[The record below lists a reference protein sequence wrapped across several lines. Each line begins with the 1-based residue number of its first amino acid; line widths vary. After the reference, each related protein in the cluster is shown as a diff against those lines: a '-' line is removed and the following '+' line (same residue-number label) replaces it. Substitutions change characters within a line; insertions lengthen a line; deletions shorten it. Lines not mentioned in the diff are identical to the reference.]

1 MSEGLDFM
9 EVSHQVI
16 RIKRKPW
23 MEGKKLETVT
33 SIEMLKKV
41 VDECIAAPYYSW
53 DLETTGLDKRVF
65 NGRTVDKIVGHC
77 LSPDVNTG
85 YYIPVRHKESEH
97 HNLPLSAVNEEMRRL
112 ADHGKIAIFHN
123 AGFDHEFLEY
133 GESEPIGEW
142 DNRDKFE
149 DTQYLCYLTDS
160 RRKKKGLKE
169 CTKDFLEWEMIELK
183 ELFPPDQPRHLL
195 DFSLLDP
202 TEEAPT
208 LYAASDSI
216 CTLALYEMLH
226 KGIVTNDHK
235 GISSQKTIY
244 LIEKMCITATRW
256 MERARLPL
264 NRKKVEELIIIGQDD
279 FIDAIEK
286 FYKAAGEALDRDIQ
300 PAWVTKMVNEYA
312 GHRETVRIDNRYIK
326 DLRAQTRAQDPID
339 RDGKVTKTGGSKGE
353 GDNKIEFLQIYDVK
367 SNPQLGVL
375 LTELGVKLP
384 RTEKGNI
391 TTAKDVLD
399 DVIEKEGEKF
409 EYMKQIK
416 RLREVEKALGT
427 FLLPMESDSDP
438 NDDSLWVQF
447 KQHGTDTGRYSTPG
461 KKDKGWGLQGGTSM
475 NLHSLPSKDKKG
487 KVECMRRIREC
498 IAAREGKVLVA
509 IDYSGVELRL
519 VTALSREPLWIE
531 AFFKCST
538 CGKQY
543 PNEMDEDGLL
553 KATPAYCYSCG
564 DDRIGDLHTVS
575 GIAFYGDKAPD
586 QDNWKELRGYA
597 KNTNFALLYG
607 GTGNTVS
614 SRVGCDKN
622 EGWRIYK
629 QFNSTYKGLERWQKA
644 QVKMARK
651 YGFVTTALGRRYP
664 TPEIDNEIKWIRE
677 KNERNAINGPIQGS
691 SADLTKLAMGS
702 AYLLVKKNGW
712 FGKVNMLI
720 TIHDELVFEIDKDIF
735 EEAVAALNQMMTR
748 NGVIKKLKWPI
759 TLQSD
764 VEFGED
770 WSVPYDR
777 KDWIF
782 QRQGALY
789 GYHDKK
795 KDKQVPGWPQWALDL
810 FTEDSIDPVV
820 REKLIKEGKLR
831 PAVATDAPPSD
842 TPANDDPSAETPA
855 TEAQEPETAPS
866 PNPAAAKPA
875 HNGVSPSVPRLQMG
889 EKYIYV
895 LHRPLTFGCIEALAQ
910 VVIRSSRLGGSHP
923 LRVELPDGK
932 VVLDESDGVEVD
944 VNRFLTYAQDQ
955 LEVSA

>member
-16 RIKRKPW
+16 RIERKPW

-33 SIEMLKKV
+33 SVEMLRRV
-41 VDECIAAPYYSW
+41 VDECIAAPYYGW

-85 YYIPVRHKESEH
+85 YYIPIRHKESEH
-97 HNLPLSAVNEEMRRL
+97 HNLPISVVNEEMRRL
-112 ADHGKIAIFHN
+112 AENGKLAIFHN
-123 AGFDHEFLEY
+123 AGFDHEFLEH

-142 DNRDKFE
+142 DDKDKFE
-149 DTQYLCYLTDS
+149 DTQFLCYLTDS

-183 ELFPPDQPRHLL
+183 ELFPPDQPKHLL

-216 CTLALYEMLH
+216 CTLALYELLIKGIMVSEH
-226 KGIVTNDHK
+226 KGLPA
-235 GISSQKTIY
+235 QKTIY

-264 NRKKVEELIIIGQDD
+264 DKAKVAELIVNGQDE
-279 FIDAIEK
+279 FIDAIQK
-286 FYKAAGEALDRDIQ
+286 FYDHAGEALGRDIQ
-300 PAWVTKMVNEYA
+300 PAWVKKMVAEYA
-312 GHRETVRIDNRYIK
+312 GHRETVRIDKRFI
-326 DLRAQTRAQDPID
+326 DLMRAQTKAQDPIG
-339 RDGKVTKTGGSKGE
+339 RDGKVLKTGESKGE
-353 GDNKIEFLQIYDVK
+353 GDNKIEYLQIYDVK

-391 TTAKDVLD
+391 TTAKEVLD
-399 DVIEKEGEKF
+399 DVIEKEGEDY
-409 EYMKQIK
+409 EYMREIK

-427 FLLPMESDSDP
+427 FLLPMENDSDP
-438 NDDSLWVQF
+438 SDDSLWVQF

-461 KKDKGWGLQGGTSM
+461 KKDEGYGLQGGTTM

-498 IAAREGKVLVA
+498 IRARPGKILVA

-531 AFFKCST
+531 AFFQCST
-538 CGKQY
+538 CGTQY
-543 PNEMDEDGLL
+543 PNEMADDGLL
-553 KATPAYCYSCG
+553 KATPAYCYKCG
-564 DDRIGDLHTVS
+564 DDRIGDLHTIS
-575 GIAFYGDKAPD
+575 GIAFYGEKAPD

-629 QFNSTYKGLERWQKA
+629 QFNSTYKGLEKWQKN
-644 QVKMARK
+644 QVKIARK
-651 YGFVTTALGRRYP
+651 YGFVMTALGRRYP

-702 AYLLVKKNGW
+702 AYLLCKRHGW
-712 FGKVNMLI
+712 LGKVNMLI

-735 EEAVAALNQMMTR
+735 EEAVKALNVMMTR
-748 NGVIKKLKWPI
+748 NHVIKKLNWPI

-764 VEFGED
+764 VEFGEN
-770 WSVPYDR
+770 WAVPYDR

-782 QRQGALY
+782 QREGALY
-789 GYHDKK
+789 GYYDKK

-810 FTEDSIDPVV
+810 FTEDSIDPVI
-820 REKLIKEGKLR
+820 RAKLVKEGKLR
-831 PAVATDAPPSD
+831 PAVAVSEEQ
-842 TPANDDPSAETPA
+842 AETP
-855 TEAQEPETAPS
+855 TDEAAEPDEAPQK
-866 PNPAAAKPA
+866 AAAKPA
-875 HNGVSPSVPRLQMG
+875 SNGRSKPTASNVPKLDMG
-889 EKYIYV
+889 ERYVYV

-910 VVIRSSRLGGSHP
+910 VVTKSSRLGGSHP
-923 LRVELPDGK
+923 LRVELPNGK
-932 VVLDESDGVEVD
+932 VVLDETDGVEVD

-955 LEVSA
+955 LEGPS